1 MTAVLCHLL
10 TIIILKIYAL
20 KLSKPDIFMS
30 GLGYQNRC
38 LLMKSIL
45 KKQENSQSVVI
56 KWIDC
61 RQNVFLCQFKC
72 MLNFTLALPMM
83 IR

>member
-38 LLMKSIL
+38 LLIKSIL

-56 KWIDC
+56 KLIDC

>member
-1 MTAVLCHLL
+1 M
-10 TIIILKIYAL
+10 ILKIYAL

-38 LLMKSIL
+38 LLIKSIL
-45 KKQENSQSVVI
+45 KKQENSQLVVI
-56 KWIDC
+56 KLIDC

>member
-38 LLMKSIL
+38 LLIKSIL
-45 KKQENSQSVVI
+45 KKQENSQLVVI
-56 KWIDC
+56 KLIDC

>member
-38 LLMKSIL
+38 LLIKSIL
-45 KKQENSQSVVI
+45 KKQENSQLIVI
-56 KWIDC
+56 KLIDC

-83 IR
+83 IQ

>member
-38 LLMKSIL
+38 LLIKSIL

-56 KWIDC
+56 KLIDC
-61 RQNVFLCQFKC
+61 RQNVFLCQSKC

>member
-20 KLSKPDIFMS
+20 KLSKPDTFMS

-38 LLMKSIL
+38 LLIKSIL
-45 KKQENSQSVVI
+45 KKQENSQLVVI
-56 KWIDC
+56 KLIDC
-61 RQNVFLCQFKC
+61 RQSVFLCQFKC
-72 MLNFTLALPMM
+72 MLNFTPALPMM

>member
-38 LLMKSIL
+38 LLIKSIL

-56 KWIDC
+56 KLIDC
-61 RQNVFLCQFKC
+61 CQNVFLCQFKC

>member
-30 GLGYQNRC
+30 GLSYQNRC
-38 LLMKSIL
+38 LLIKSIL
-45 KKQENSQSVVI
+45 KKQENSQLVVI
-56 KWIDC
+56 KLIDC